1 MARKAELDAEKL
13 ETDVTLPLYEMRAK
27 RQAAAEAKA
36 AAEAAEAKAAAT
48 AIAFIPSTV
57 GTPIP
62 SGAYYKLGEAV
73 AFLEDLIDATDPT
86 IRQFTFQLDFVRS
99 NIQNVSN
106 LLGMLDML
114 IQKCAEEIGGEEG
127 DAISQQT
134 QQQISNQLLESTQ
147 NQSNQGSP
155 VVTNVNGFDM
165 SVITVDNI
173 TIGGL
178 KRRRAVAKNKAG
190 IIMLKGEPSFS
201 SNDQILI
208 NELTFYIKQNDL
220 KAE

>member
-1 MARKAELDAEKL
+1 ML
-13 ETDVTLPLYEMRAK
+13 
-27 RQAAAEAKA
+27 
-36 AAEAAEAKAAAT
+36 
-48 AIAFIPSTV
+48 
-57 GTPIP
+57 
-62 SGAYYKLGEAV
+62 
-73 AFLEDLIDATDPT
+73 
-86 IRQFTFQLDFVRS
+86 
-99 NIQNVSN
+99 NI
-106 LLGMLDML
+106 LDML
-114 IQKCAEEIGGEEG
+114 IQGCAEEIGGEEG
-127 DAISQQT
+127 DLVA

-147 NQSNQGSP
+147 QQAEQGSP
-155 VVTNVNGFDM
+155 VITNVNGFAMD
-165 SVITVDNI
+165 VISVDNT